1 MIFLELANTEAKEVL
16 SFLCQI
22 MLPKDKPFGPEDVIQ
37 VADIFR
43 TLAHTVS
50 RNQNGL
56 AKLKSVQL
64 QTEGLSTAGLDRL
77 ARLDSDSEIQDTLSL
92 FSASIASKL

>member
-1 MIFLELANTEAKEVL
+1 
-16 SFLCQI
+16 
-22 MLPKDKPFGPEDVIQ
+22 MLPKDKPLGPEDVIR
-37 VADIFR
+37 VADIFS